1 MRLMLRFT
9 IPVEKGNVAEADG
22 SLSEAIK
29 GLIDQVQPEE
39 AIKGL
44 IDQVQPEAAYFHL
57 QDGKRAGTIFFEESD
72 QARMTV
78 INEPL
83 FVKLNAAIEIQPAVS
98 LEELIGKL

>member
-9 IPVEKGNVAEADG
+9 ILVEKGNEAKADG
-22 SLSEAIK
+22 SLS
-29 GLIDQVQPEE
+29 E

-72 QARMTV
+72 QARMAV

-83 FVKLNAAIEIQPAVS
+83 FAKLNAAIEIQPAVS
-98 LEELIGKL
+98 LEELIDKL

>member
-9 IPVEKGNVAEADG
+9 IPVEKGNEAEADG
-22 SLSEAIK
+22 SLTEAIK
-29 GLIDQVQPEE
+29 GLIDR
-39 AIKGL
+39 
-44 IDQVQPEAAYFHL
+44 VQPEAAYFHL

-72 QARMTV
+72 QAQMAV

-83 FVKLNAAIEIQPAVS
+83 FAKLNAAIDIKPAVS

>member
-9 IPVEKGNVAEADG
+9 IPVEKGNEAEADG
-22 SLSEAIK
+22 SLS
-29 GLIDQVQPEE
+29 E

-72 QARMTV
+72 QARMAV

-83 FVKLNAAIEIQPAVS
+83 FAKLNAAIEIQPAVS
-98 LEELIGKL
+98 LEELIDKL

>member
-1 MRLMLRFT
+1 MLRFT
-9 IPVEKGNVAEADG
+9 IPVEKGNEAKADG
-22 SLSEAIK
+22 SLS
-29 GLIDQVQPEE
+29 E

-72 QARMTV
+72 QARMAV

-83 FVKLNAAIEIQPAVS
+83 FAKLNAAIEIQPAVS
-98 LEELIGKL
+98 LEELIDKL

>member
-9 IPVEKGNVAEADG
+9 IPVEKGNEAKADG
-22 SLSEAIK
+22 SLS
-29 GLIDQVQPEE
+29 E

-72 QARMTV
+72 QARMAV

-83 FVKLNAAIEIQPAVS
+83 FAKLNAAIEIQPAVS
-98 LEELIGKL
+98 LEELIDKL